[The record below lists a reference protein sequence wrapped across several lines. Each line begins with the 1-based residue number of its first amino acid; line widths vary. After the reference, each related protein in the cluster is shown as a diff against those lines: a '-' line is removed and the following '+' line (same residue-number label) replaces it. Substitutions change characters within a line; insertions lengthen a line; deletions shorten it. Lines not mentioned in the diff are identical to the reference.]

1 MAEGSVSMFRQCNYH
16 LYHWIL
22 RGNYCRNSLVHR
34 TLPWEESSKAN
45 NWWKNHLVYYTYTWA
60 ALLNTDSSLF
70 KFHRVPPE
78 DENKVISEQLHLPDS
93 PPPAG
98 LVLRFSSVFPRNS
111 QGVGHG
117 TKQHRLYHFSY
128 FSGSIDVCTLMKEEQ
143 LFFFFPGIQSVSLL
157 PQKLSELLALSHPAP
172 SAHLGAFPCTWPS
185 CKHFCSLSGLRGH
198 SLEKLMH

>member
-34 TLPWEESSKAN
+34 ALPWEESSKAN

-143 LFFFFPGIQSVSLL
+143 LFFYFFW
-157 PQKLSELLALSHPAP
+157 HPKCIIIAP
-172 SAHLGAFPCTWPS
+172 EIIWTFGTVPSSPLCSFGSFPLHMT
-185 CKHFCSLSGLRGH
+185 FL
-198 SLEKLMH
+198 